1 MTIDLDENT
10 ELEHPGL
17 IPEIPLY
24 QGNQSIVQM
33 WHHLDVEEP
42 PYWLYAWAGGQSLAR
57 WTFDNP
63 NEFRGKRVIDFGAG
77 TGINGIAAGFS
88 GASLVTFVDKF
99 EPSLELSR
107 RNWELNALRTKHFDY
122 SIELPPMN
130 DYDILL
136 LGDCFY
142 EFELTEFIKTVAD
155 QALAAGVTVYV
166 GDPGREY
173 LPRRRV
179 ERLAKYTVPN
189 QWMLEKR
196 ASMPSYA
203 FTMGNP

>member
-17 IPEIPLY
+17 IPEIPIY

-42 PYWLYAWAGGQSLAR
+42 PYWMYAWAGGQSLAR
-57 WTFDNP
+57 WTFDNSS
-63 NEFRGKRVIDFGAG
+63 EFRGKRVIDFGAG
-77 TGINGIAAGFS
+77 TGINGIAAGFA
-88 GASLVTFVDKF
+88 GASRVTFVDKF
-99 EPSLELSR
+99 EPSLELSA
-107 RNWELNALRTKHFDY
+107 RNWFLNAL
-122 SIELPPMN
+122 PPGRMFSTVGMPSLSE
-130 DYDILL
+130 YDILL

-142 EFELTEFIKTVAD
+142 EFELTEFIKGLVD
-155 QALAAGVTVYV
+155 KALAANVTVYV

-196 ASMPSYA
+196 ATMPSYA
-203 FTMGNP
+203 FKMGPP